1 MLVGLRETGILLV
14 SILAVKMGTK
24 TGKGL
29 QRVLQRWS
37 FFKSLDGEKSVQV
50 LSAGAHEFRVSYGGI
65 QPDDR
70 RVEMA
75 LRVPMWDSSDSQ
87 VFEQIFLR
95 KEYLQALEWFSRRC
109 PAGEINA
116 IMDVGANIGCAALY
130 FTTKFP
136 DANIFCLEP
145 EAGNYQRL
153 TLNLGLNRKKRI
165 RCHQAAL
172 WTEARKL
179 RCTHDFRDGKEWG
192 SRFVEPPEDGCDAQE
207 ADAIDIAEFLG
218 KTGFGQVDLFK
229 MDIEGTEAVL
239 LKNPKFKD
247 FLKEKVL
254 RIVMEVHEEFIKT
267 DEAIAVLKSLGFE
280 TNVVAE
286 FVCAVKIPCL
296 V

>member
-1 MLVGLRETGILLV
+1 MLF
-14 SILAVKMGTK
+14 SILAVKMGIQ

-29 QRVLQRWS
+29 QRILQRWS
-37 FFKSLDGEKSVQV
+37 FFKSLDGEKPVQV

-65 QPDDR
+65 QPDDP

-75 LRVPMWDSSDSQ
+75 LRVPMCDSSDSQ

-109 PAGEINA
+109 PVGEINT
-116 IMDVGANIGCAALY
+116 IMDVGANVGCAALY
-130 FTTKFP
+130 FITQFP

-145 EAGNYQRL
+145 EPGNYERL
-153 TLNLGLNRKKRI
+153 TFNIGLNKKKRI

-172 WTEARKL
+172 WTKAGKL

-192 SRFVEPPEDGCDAQE
+192 SRFVQPPEGGYDAQDV
-207 ADAIDIAEFLG
+207 DAIDIAELVG
-218 KTGFGQVDLFK
+218 KTGFGRVDLFK
-229 MDIEGTEAVL
+229 MDVEGTEAVL
-239 LKNPKFKD
+239 LRNPQFKD
-247 FLKEKVL
+247 FLKEKVW
-254 RIVMEVHEEFIKT
+254 RIAMEVHGEFMET

-286 FVCAVKIPCL
+286 FVCAIKIPCL